1 MNKPPQEH
9 LLDRIDSPSDL
20 RQLKQTQLPQLA
32 QEIRDYLINT
42 ISATG
47 GHLAPGLGA
56 VELTLAL
63 HYVFDTPRDRLV
75 WDIGH
80 QAYPHKILTGRK
92 NKLHTIRQ
100 RSGLSGFLNRTESDY
115 DAFGAGHSSTSISA
129 ALGMAVASRLEN
141 QQREVVAIIGDGGL
155 TAGLAMEALNNA
167 GANDNDI
174 LVVLNDNE
182 MSISR
187 NVGAISNYLARI
199 LSGKAYTTVR
209 EGSKTVL
216 GTIPPMQ
223 ALARRWEEHMKG
235 MVMPSTLFEEL
246 GFYYIGPVNGHDTH
260 TLISTL
266 KNLKS
271 MRGPRFLHV
280 VTQKGRGYEPA
291 EGDPSVFHGV
301 GPFDP
306 STGKVEKKTGS
317 RTYSHV
323 FGDWLC
329 DMAEEDRKLIG
340 ITPAMRE
347 GSGLVRFSEEFPE
360 RYFDVG
366 IAEQHAM
373 TFAAGTA
380 CEGLK
385 PVVAIY
391 STFLQRAYDQL
402 IHDVSVQ
409 GLDVTLAIDR
419 AGIVGAD
426 GATHQGAFDLTFL
439 RCLPNMVVMAPADE
453 AECRDM
459 LYTAYRHQGPAA
471 VRYPRGAGP
480 GKPENKVMNELP
492 LGCAQTIRTGKRI
505 AILAFGTMV
514 SPALEAAESL
524 DATVVNM
531 RFVKPLDESLILD
544 MAGSHDMLI
553 TVEENT
559 VLGGAGSGVAEILRD
574 KQFTIPMLTL
584 GLPDSHIEHGSAKD
598 MLAACG
604 LDATGIHRAIKQAMR
619 SQLAPILESA

>member
-1 MNKPPQEH
+1 MNKAPQEH

-42 ISATG
+42 IAATG

-216 GTIPPMQ
+216 GTIPPIQ

-306 STGKVEKKTGS
+306 STGKVEKKTSS

-329 DMAEEDRKLIG
+329 DMAKEDRKLIG

-574 KQFTIPMLTL
+574 KQFTVPMLTL

>member
-1 MNKPPQEH
+1 MNKAPQEH

-42 ISATG
+42 IAATG

-187 NVGAISNYLARI
+187 NVGAMSNYLARI

-574 KQFTIPMLTL
+574 KQFTVPMLTL